1 MTFACTTDFADR
13 LDAAILR
20 RFAFKIVLDY
30 PSPGQ
35 AASGFRGYFG
45 IDAPPEVA
53 RLATLT
59 LGDFAVVRK
68 KAEVLRCPD
77 DPTALAG
84 MPREECEAKEERRKP
99 IGFRTVSVETS
110 LSLKNFSTIRERIA
124 GLPIGRNLPRRRVR
138 S

>member
-20 RFAFKIVLDY
+20 RFAFKIALDY
-30 PSPGQ
+30 LSPGQ
-35 AASGFRGYFG
+35 AAPAFRGYFG
-45 IDAPPEVA
+45 IDAPPE
-53 RLATLT
+53 LAQSTTLIH
-59 LGDFAVVRK
+59 GDFSVVRK
-68 KAEVLRCPD
+68 RAEVLRCPD

-84 MPREECEAKEERRKP
+84 MLREECEAKEERWKP
-99 IGFRTVSVETS
+99 TGLRTVSVQTS

-124 GLPIGRNLPRRRVR
+124 GLPIWRNLPRRRVR